1 MGRHTLALHARDR
14 NINLGHALPALITGR
29 NQAALGNCLFLGS
42 VVQDL
47 PQREGKQSDL
57 RGLGPRTG
65 KHTTR
70 RRWRGNVGGAEA
82 DQLIRTRLEETR
94 TRVGRKIVGIIHT
107 QDFSRFRGGE
117 GLQTNAV

>member
-1 MGRHTLALHARDR
+1 MGRHTLTLHARDR
-14 NINLGHALPALITGR
+14 NINLGHALPVLITGR

-57 RGLGPRTG
+57 RGLGTRTG

-70 RRWRGNVGGAEA
+70 RRGRSNVGSAEA
-82 DQLIRTRLEETR
+82 DQLIRTGLKETR
-94 TRVGRKIVGIIHT
+94 TRVGRKIVGISHA
-107 QDFSRFRGGE
+107 QN
-117 GLQTNAV
+117 LA